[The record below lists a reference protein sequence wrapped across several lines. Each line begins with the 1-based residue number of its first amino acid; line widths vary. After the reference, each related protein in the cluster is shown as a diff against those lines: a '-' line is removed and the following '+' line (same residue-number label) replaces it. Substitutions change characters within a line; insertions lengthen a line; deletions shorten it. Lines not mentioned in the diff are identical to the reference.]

1 MIPFNHLGFLF
12 KNFGSLIYPK
22 VVLDELC
29 IFLKPLSPQASVLDV
44 GAGTGVMS
52 EFAYKFRDELKY
64 VAVDPA
70 DGMLK
75 FAPSFLETYVATAE
89 ELPFE
94 DSSFDAIIL
103 GESLH
108 HLNNPELAFKE
119 IIRVLKTDG
128 KLFIYD
134 FDVSSFLGKSICLI
148 EKLLGEPAHFY
159 EPTILKEILENHG
172 FSVEMCKHKWRYT
185 VNASLVLNIVTNK

>member
-1 MIPFNHLGFLF
+1 MIPFNHLGFIF
-12 KNFGSLIYPK
+12 KNFGSVIYPK

-29 IFLKPLSPQASVLDV
+29 KFLKPLSKEASVLDV

-52 EFAYKFRDELKY
+52 EFAYKCNSELKY

-75 FAPSFLETYVATAE
+75 FAPSFLETHIAMAE
-89 ELPFE
+89 ELPFD
-94 DSSFDAIIL
+94 DSSFDAIIM

-108 HLNNPELAFKE
+108 HLRNPEIAFE
-119 IIRVLKTDG
+119 ESIRVLKKNG

-134 FDVSSFLGKSICLI
+134 FDVSSFLGNSICFI
-148 EKLLGEPAHFY
+148 EKSLGEPGHFY
-159 EPTILKEILENHG
+159 EPNALKKVLQDYG
-172 FSVEMCKHKWRYT
+172 FCVEVSQHKWRYS
-185 VNASLVLNIVTNK
+185 VSAYLE

>member
-1 MIPFNHLGFLF
+1 MIPFNHLGFVF

-22 VVLDELC
+22 VVLEELC
-29 IFLKPLSPQASVLDV
+29 KFLKPLSAQASILDV
-44 GAGTGVMS
+44 GAGTGIMS
-52 EFAYKFRDELKY
+52 EFAYKCRDELKY

-75 FAPSFLETYVATAE
+75 FAPSFLETHVGRAE

-94 DSSFDAIIL
+94 DSSFDAIIM

-119 IIRVLKTDG
+119 VIRVLKTEG

-134 FDVSSFLGKSICLI
+134 FDVSTFLGKSICLI
-148 EKLLGEPAHFY
+148 EKTLGEPAHFY
-159 EPTILKEILENHG
+159 EPNRLKKELEEYG
-172 FSVEMCKHKWRYT
+172 FIVEVSQHKWRY
-185 VNASLVLNIVTNK
+185 SLQANLL

>member
-1 MIPFNHLGFLF
+1 MIPFNHLGFIF
-12 KNFGSLIYPK
+12 KIFGSLIYPK
-22 VVLDELC
+22 VVLEELC
-29 IFLKPLSPQASVLDV
+29 KFLKPLSPQASVLDI

-52 EFAYKFRDELKY
+52 EFAYQCKDKLRY

-70 DGMLK
+70 DGMLR
-75 FAPSFLETYVATAE
+75 FASEFLETHIATAE

-94 DSSFDAIIL
+94 DSSFDAIIM

-108 HLNNPELAFKE
+108 HLRNPDLAFE
-119 IIRVLKTDG
+119 EAVRVLKKNG

-148 EKLLGEPAHFY
+148 EKSLGEPAHFY
-159 EPTILKEILENHG
+159 EPNALKKLLEGYGFNVEI
-172 FSVEMCKHKWRYT
+172 SQHKWRYS
-185 VNASLVLNIVTNK
+185 VSAYLEK